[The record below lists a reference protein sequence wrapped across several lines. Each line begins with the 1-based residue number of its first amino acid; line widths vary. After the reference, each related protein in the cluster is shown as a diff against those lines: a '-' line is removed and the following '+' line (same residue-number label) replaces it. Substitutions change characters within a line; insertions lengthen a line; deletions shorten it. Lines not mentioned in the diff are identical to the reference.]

1 MNYFAA
7 AGMSSKKPKHALF
20 DRFAEVAKALGHG
33 RRLEILELA
42 AQGEPS
48 VEVVAER
55 TGLSIANASQHL
67 HRLRRAGLLT
77 SRRDGKHVRYRLSD
91 PVAVDLLSALR
102 RVAERNVAEV
112 REVIGGYFR
121 ERDEMEAVSR
131 K

>member
-1 MNYFAA
+1 
-7 AGMSSKKPKHALF
+7 MSSKNPKRALF
-20 DRFAEVAKALGHG
+20 DRFAELAKALGHG

-48 VEVVAER
+48 VETVAER
-55 TGLSIANASQHL
+55 SGLSVANASQHL
-67 HRLRRAGLLT
+67 RHLHRAGLLA
-77 SRRDGKHVRYRLSD
+77 SRRDGKYVRYRMSD
-91 PVAVDLLSALR
+91 PVALELLSALR

-121 ERDEMEAVSR
+121 ERDAMEQVSR